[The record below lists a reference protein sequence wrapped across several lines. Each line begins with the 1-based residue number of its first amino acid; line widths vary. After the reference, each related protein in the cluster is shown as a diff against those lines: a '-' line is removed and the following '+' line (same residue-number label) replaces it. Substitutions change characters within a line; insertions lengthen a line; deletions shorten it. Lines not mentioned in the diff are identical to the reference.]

1 MSAQVIKGKV
11 LDKMNWNTEIVIA
24 TQSNTNTNTDFDG
37 NFSVNA
43 KVGEILKIS
52 MLGFD
57 PITANATLDLMTTMM
72 ESQDTALKEV
82 VIIGY
87 GSRKG

>member
-11 LDKMNWNTEIVIA
+11 LDKMELNTIVIA

-43 KVGEILKIS
+43 KVGEILK
-52 MLGFD
+52 L
-57 PITANATLDLMTTMM
+57 AC
-72 ESQDTALKEV
+72 
-82 VIIGY
+82 
-87 GSRKG
+87 

>member
-1 MSAQVIKGKV
+1 
-11 LDKMNWNTEIVIA
+11 
-24 TQSNTNTNTDFDG
+24 
-37 NFSVNA
+37 
-43 KVGEILKIS
+43 

-57 PITANATLDLMTTMM
+57 PITANATLDLMTITMM

-87 GSRKG
+87 GSKKGCFN

>member
-1 MSAQVIKGKV
+1 
-11 LDKMNWNTEIVIA
+11 VIA
-24 TQSNTNTNTDFDG
+24 TQSNNTNTDFDG

-43 KVGEILKIS
+43 KVGEIKIS

-57 PITANATLDLMTTMM
+57 PITANATLDLMTITMM

-87 GSRKG
+87 GSRLIILQLFL